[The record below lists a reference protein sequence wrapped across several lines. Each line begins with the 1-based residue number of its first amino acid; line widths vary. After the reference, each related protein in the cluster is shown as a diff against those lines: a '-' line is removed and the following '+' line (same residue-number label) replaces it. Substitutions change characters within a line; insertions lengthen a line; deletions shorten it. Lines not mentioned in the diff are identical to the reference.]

1 MAPYMYKF
9 IPVSWQSEGTDST
22 GYPPW
27 LYGLEKIY
35 PQLKR
40 VQGEETIKKQAPIL
54 KSIQRSVM
62 KFQNVLIKKTIFQ
75 LNLRISKRFV
85 SWWLPL

>member
-9 IPVSWQSEGTDST
+9 IPENRQSEGTDST

-35 PQLKR
+35 LLRQR
-40 VQGEETIKKQAPIL
+40 VQREEIIKNQA
-54 KSIQRSVM
+54 
-62 KFQNVLIKKTIFQ
+62 
-75 LNLRISKRFV
+75 RIH
-85 SWWLPL
+85 

>member
-9 IPVSWQSEGTDST
+9 IPEDRQSEGTDST

-35 PQLKR
+35 LQQKR
-40 VQGEETIKKQAPIL
+40 LQGEETIKKQA
-54 KSIQRSVM
+54 
-62 KFQNVLIKKTIFQ
+62 
-75 LNLRISKRFV
+75 RIH
-85 SWWLPL
+85 

>member
-9 IPVSWQSEGTDST
+9 IPVGWQSEGTDST

-35 PQLKR
+35 LQRKR
-40 VQGEETIKKQAPIL
+40 VQGEEKIKKQV
-54 KSIQRSVM
+54 RM
-62 KFQNVLIKKTIFQ
+62 H
-75 LNLRISKRFV
+75 
-85 SWWLPL
+85 

>member
-9 IPVSWQSEGTDST
+9 IPENWQSEGTDST

-35 PQLKR
+35 LLL
-40 VQGEETIKKQAPIL
+40 TKKL
-54 KSIQRSVM
+54 GSISRSFKIV
-62 KFQNVLIKKTIFQ
+62 K
-75 LNLRISKRFV
+75 
-85 SWWLPL
+85 

>member
-9 IPVSWQSEGTDST
+9 IPEGRKWEGTDST

-35 PQLKR
+35 LQRKR
-40 VQGEETIKKQAPIL
+40 LRREEAIKNQA
-54 KSIQRSVM
+54 
-62 KFQNVLIKKTIFQ
+62 
-75 LNLRISKRFV
+75 RIH
-85 SWWLPL
+85 